1 MRYFWLCWLLA
12 GTVATGSAQPP
23 RTPDGMLWAG
33 TTFQLRAIATSDT
46 GQTLSLSPE
55 AQITVGVVSNW
66 RIVHETE
73 NAQTVA
79 GSEGWFTFVVANR
92 GNAIDWLNWRIK
104 SNESRDASPWDLM
117 LFEERED
124 GSGFS
129 SGAPLSDKTS
139 PLAPC
144 EARRLYLRVRPPSN
158 RLTDGVFVEWI
169 GLPQQNPT
177 TIHRLEFAAGT
188 ESAHNLHTTA
198 TTWNGHTV
206 IGEPQL
212 IQGRL
217 YWLTWDSLM
226 LRLYR
231 TPNPLSVSTPFNN
244 NISMEARIHMS
255 EPTHNT
261 VLMGDH
267 WYLLTR
273 TGQIVFFSLAQ
284 AQGGRT
290 LNAFVLDLPEGVSVD
305 AGVPL
310 TRLGTFLCFADRQN
324 RIWLF
329 NPTHFTFTQLP
340 YTSSQP
346 ITVLAPID
354 NGALAVGRA
363 DGRVD
368 IYQGDRPALS
378 NLRVPG
384 AGSQAVRFLERQGP
398 HLLVAAGT
406 RVGMYHLNTRKW
418 HSIYV
423 LESAPVAPPAYDA
436 RTDTL
441 YVLTQQGWLH
451 GYDLA
456 KGGFRPLY
464 PHRLFSEPSVAR
476 ATLHTLTRANRDT
489 TYLYLQAQ
497 LSDGTVRTMF
507 ITGEHPLNR
516 FVNPQIPPNVPVGT
530 RWLFTGD
537 TEQDLA
543 LCWVAYGAGSEAN
556 RGAFYGF
563 RLR

>member
-12 GTVATGSAQPP
+12 GIIAIGSAQPP
-23 RTPDGMLWAG
+23 RTPDGTLWAG

-46 GQTLSLSPE
+46 GQTLSLSSE

-92 GNAIDWLNWRIK
+92 GNAVDWLNWRIK
-104 SNESRDASPWDLM
+104 SNESRDASPWSLT

-129 SGAPLSDKTS
+129 SGALLSDTTS
-139 PLAPC
+139 LLAPG

-158 RLTDGVFVEWI
+158 RLTDGAFIEWI
-169 GLPQQNPT
+169 ASPRKNLT
-177 TIHRLEFAAGT
+177 IIHRLDFAAGT
-188 ESAHNLHTTA
+188 EGTHATHTTA
-198 TTWNGHTV
+198 TTWNGHTI
-206 IGEPQL
+206 IGAPQL

-217 YWLTWDSLM
+217 YWLTWDVMM
-226 LRLYR
+226 LRLYC
-231 TPNPLSVSTPFNN
+231 TPNPLSVDTTFSN

-261 VLMGDH
+261 VLIGDL

-273 TGQIVFFSLAQ
+273 SGQIVFFSLAQ
-284 AQGGRT
+284 ARGGTT
-290 LNAFVLDLPEGVSVD
+290 LSAVAIDLPEGV
-305 AGVPL
+305 APEPNLPL
-310 TRLGTFLCFADRQN
+310 TRLGTFLCFADQQN
-324 RIWLF
+324 RIWVF
-329 NPTHFTFTQLP
+329 NPTNLTFVQLP
-340 YTSSQP
+340 SASSQP
-346 ITVLAPID
+346 ITALASL
-354 NGALAVGRA
+354 GEGMLAVGRA

-368 IYQGDRPALS
+368 IYQGDRLALS

-384 AGSQAVRFLERQGP
+384 AGRQAVQFVGQHGQY
-398 HLLVAAGT
+398 LLVVAGT
-406 RVGMYHLNTRKW
+406 RVGMYHPNTRKW

-451 GYDLA
+451 AYDLV
-456 KGGFRPLY
+456 KGGFVPLY

-476 ATLHTLTRANRDT
+476 ATLYALTRAERDT

-497 LSDGTVRTMF
+497 LSDGTVHTMF
-507 ITGEHPLNR
+507 ITGVNPLNR
-516 FVNPQIPPNVPVGT
+516 FVNTQTPSNAPIGSQ
-530 RWLFTGD
+530 WLFTGN
-537 TEQDLA
+537 TAQDLA
-543 LCWVAYGAGSEAN
+543 LCWVAFGAGSGAN